1 MKFLTNL
8 TLAKK
13 IIFLT
18 ALGLALGG
26 VVFSGVALRAVNQA
40 TETMLQDRLTT
51 AQLVSDYIDEALG
64 RAVFELETAARTID
78 GAADRSRFDSLVATL
93 EDRFT
98 RLSIYTHSIYLVGED
113 GQILWSK
120 PQSPARDLI
129 ELSPD
134 SGLTEVIGRQEISIS
149 GLVSAFQGGAPV
161 VFLSSPT
168 REWRQGDRGMLI
180 VAIDLTQSSIGGFVR
195 PIMLGKTG
203 YVELVDQNGMVLAR
217 TEPGPKLAPFEKSDH
232 SGRFTAL
239 MSAGKPTRGVCH
251 TCHEPEQKVERKDVL
266 AFVPLSQAQW
276 GVVIRQSEE
285 EALAP
290 IRELRQNL
298 LSFGIGLVVIAL
310 LFVFVTTRDVGG
322 RLRRLTAA
330 SRRMAGG
337 DLSGAVTVEGRDEVS
352 ILGNSLDDMR
362 VKLKTS
368 YGALE
373 QKTKELA
380 SLLSVS
386 EILTSTFDLGQ
397 LLDAVLAKSVEVIPA
412 ADAGVLLL
420 GQGGQADLKVQS
432 SIGLDKGLLAQLI
445 ISQEEACSPRSL
457 PESPAERQRSLCDQ
471 VVSNCLQSGILQ
483 SRVKGHACADV
494 FRQGRYIGTLIMFS
508 FKNPQAFTESD
519 RRLIQGISDYVAIA
533 IERAELA
540 REAQEARA
548 LHEADRLR
556 SQFISSVSHEL
567 RTPLAKI
574 KGYSTSLLREDAH
587 WDKETQQEFL
597 QTIDEKT
604 DELLDLI
611 DKILESAKLEAGA
624 LKLVKEP
631 VLIPRLAQKIVED
644 AASRTKSHR
653 FTLKFASS
661 FPVVEADFR
670 CLEQVLRNLVEN
682 AVKYSPEGG
691 DVTIGGEVKEDRVVI
706 AVSDEGIGIPSEYQ
720 EKVFE
725 RFYRVANP
733 LTRRISGSGLGLSIV
748 KGHVEAHGGRVWLE
762 SRMAKGSTFYFS
774 LPTERDESTE
784 PELDG
789 IRNG

>member
-1 MKFLTNL
+1 VKFLTNL

-13 IIFLT
+13 IVFLT
-18 ALGLALGG
+18 VLGLALGG
-26 VVFSGVALRAVNQA
+26 VVFSGVALRAVNRA

-51 AQLVSDYIDEALG
+51 AQLVADYIDEALG
-64 RAVFELETAARTID
+64 RAMLELETAARAID
-78 GAADRSRFDSLVATL
+78 GAADENWLDSIVVSL
-93 EDRFT
+93 EDRFS
-98 RLSIYTHSIYLVGED
+98 RLSIYTHSIYLVGEN
-113 GQILWSK
+113 GQILWSQ
-120 PQSPARDLI
+120 PPSLARHLT
-129 ELSPD
+129 ELAPD
-134 SGLTEVIGRQEISIS
+134 SGLTDVIKGQEISIS
-149 GLVSAFQGGAPV
+149 GLILAFQGSAPV
-161 VFLSSPT
+161 VLLSTPT
-168 REWRQGDRGMLI
+168 LAGRQGNQETLV
-180 VAIDLTQSSIGGFVR
+180 VAVDLTQSSIGGFVQ

-217 TEPGPKLAPFEKSDH
+217 TEPGPKLASFEKSDH

-239 MSAGKPTRGVCH
+239 INAGKPTRGGCH
-251 TCHEPEQKVERKDVL
+251 TCHEQKVERKDVL

-298 LSFGIGLVVIAL
+298 LFFGLGLVVIAL

-330 SRRMAGG
+330 SRRMADG

-352 ILGNSLDDMR
+352 ILGSSLDDMR

-397 LLDAVLAKSVEVIPA
+397 LLDTVLAKSVEVIPA

-420 GQGGQADLKVQS
+420 GQGGQANLKVQS
-432 SIGLDKGLLAQLI
+432 SIGLDKELLSQFI
-445 ISQEEACSPRSL
+445 ISQKEAGAPQLLS
-457 PESPAERQRSLCDQ
+457 ESSAERQRSLCDRL
-471 VVSNCLQSGILQ
+471 VSNCLQSSILQ
-483 SRVKGHACADV
+483 AKVQSHACADV

-519 RRLIQGISDYVAIA
+519 RRLIQGISDYVAIV
-533 IERAELA
+533 IERTELA

-574 KGYSTSLLREDAH
+574 KGYSTSLLREDVH
-587 WDKETQQEFL
+587 WDRETQQEFL
-597 QTIDEKT
+597 HTIDEET
-604 DELLDLI
+604 DELLGLI
-611 DKILESAKLEAGA
+611 DKILESAKLEAGV

-631 VLIPRLAQKIVED
+631 VLIPRLAQKITED
-644 AASRTKSHR
+644 ATSRTKKHR
-653 FTLKFASS
+653 FTLKFAAS
-661 FPVVEADFR
+661 FPVVEADTR
-670 CLEQVLRNLVEN
+670 CLEQVMRNLVEN
-682 AVKYSPEGG
+682 AVKYSPDGG
-691 DVTIGGEVKEDRVVI
+691 NVTISGEIKDDRVVI
-706 AVSDEGIGIPSEYQ
+706 AVSDQGIGIPLEYQ
-720 EKVFE
+720 EKIFE

-762 SRMAKGSTFYFS
+762 SQAAKGSTFYFS
-774 LPTERDESTE
+774 LPTERDESAE
-784 PELDG
+784 LELDG
-789 IRNG
+789 VKNG

>member
-13 IIFLT
+13 IVFLT
-18 ALGLALGG
+18 VMGLALGG

-51 AQLVSDYIDEALG
+51 AQLVTDYIDEALG
-64 RAVFELETAARTID
+64 RAVFELTAAGRAID
-78 GAADRSRFDSLVATL
+78 SATDKSQLDLLVAAL
-93 EDRFT
+93 EDRFS
-98 RLSIYTHSIYLVGED
+98 RLSIYTHSIYIVGED
-113 GQILWSK
+113 GQIQWSK
-120 PQSPARDLI
+120 PQSPARDLT
-129 ELSPD
+129 ELSPE
-134 SGLTEVIGRQEISIS
+134 SGLSELIGRKEVGIS
-149 GLVSAFQGGAPV
+149 GLVSAFQGDAPV

-168 REWRQGDRGMLI
+168 GEGHQGSQRTLL
-180 VAIDLTQSSIGGFVR
+180 VAVDLTQSSIGGFVR
-195 PIMLGKTG
+195 PIMLGETG
-203 YVELVDQNGMVLAR
+203 YVELIDQNGMVLAR

-232 SGRFTAL
+232 SGRFTEL
-239 MSAGKPTRGVCH
+239 MSAGKPTRGTCH
-251 TCHEPEQKVERKDVL
+251 TCHEPAQKVERKDVL
-266 AFVPLSQAQW
+266 AFVPLSQAKW

-330 SRRMAGG
+330 SRRMADG
-337 DLSGAVTVEGRDEVS
+337 DLSSAVTVEGRDEVS

-362 VKLKTS
+362 LKLKTS

-386 EILTSTFDLGQ
+386 EILTSSVDLWA
-397 LLDAVLAKSVEVIPA
+397 LLDAVLAKAVEVIPGT
-412 ADAGVLLL
+412 DAGMLLL
-420 GQGGQADLKVQS
+420 RRGGQDKLLIQS
-432 SIGLDKGLLAQLI
+432 SVGLDKNLLAQFTVAQEKAYSFRSFYSPEEWQKSLRGV
-445 ISQEEACSPRSL
+445 IS
-457 PESPAERQRSLCDQ
+457 DY
-471 VVSNCLQSGILQ
+471 LQSGPLQ
-483 SRVKGHACADV
+483 ARVKSSACADI
-494 FRQGRYIGTLIMFS
+494 FRQGNYIGTLIMFNLKYPKVFS
-508 FKNPQAFTESD
+508 ESD
-519 RRLIQGISDYVAIA
+519 QRLIQGISDYVAIA

-540 REAQEARA
+540 REAEEALA

-574 KGYSTSLLREDAH
+574 KGYATSLLRADAH
-587 WDKETQQEFL
+587 WDEETQHEFL

-611 DKILESAKLEAGA
+611 GKILQSAKLEAGA

-631 VLIPRLAQKIVED
+631 VLIPRIAQKIAED
-644 AASRTKSHR
+644 AASRTKNHR

-661 FPVVEADFR
+661 FPVLEADVR
-670 CLEQVLRNLVEN
+670 CIEQALSNLVEN
-682 AVKYSPEGG
+682 AVKYSPKGG
-691 DVTIGGEVKEDRVVI
+691 DITVSGEVKDDKVVI
-706 AVSDEGIGIPSEYQ
+706 AVSDEGIGIPPEFQ

-725 RFYRVANP
+725 RFYRVENP
-733 LTRRISGSGLGLSIV
+733 LTRRIFGSGLGLSIV
-748 KGHVEAHGGRVWLE
+748 KGHIEAHGGKVWLE
-762 SRMAKGSTFYFS
+762 SKMERGSTFYFS
-774 LPTERDESTE
+774 LPTEREES
-784 PELDG
+784 
-789 IRNG
+789 NGSE